1 MERTKLHVA
10 DTVGLGRF
18 LEDSLPTKA
27 DRALKDAEDGS
38 AVILIPE
45 VVIGEFVHIALKGR
59 LKSSDPKA
67 LILELLDELDGSA
80 NFRQV
85 GMIKK
90 AWTELMRSYV
100 PELHDRMIYAIAKAE
115 AVDAIIT
122 NDEELV
128 STGFRTIW

>member
-1 MERTKLHVA
+1 MERKKRYVA
-10 DTVGLGRF
+10 DTVGLAKF
-18 LEDSLPTKA
+18 FEDSLPAKA
-27 DRALKDAEDGS
+27 DRAFKEAEDGS

-45 VVIGEFVHIALKGR
+45 VVIAEFVYIVLKGR
-59 LKSSDPKA
+59 LKSGDPKSV
-67 LILELLDELDGSA
+67 ISELLDELDASA

-85 GMIKK
+85 GMTKE
-90 AWTELMRSYV
+90 AWAELIRSDV
-100 PELHDRMIYAIAKAE
+100 PELHDRMIHAIAKAE